1 MTQEIVRDEGTLAK
15 VLQGPEGDFLREAL
29 ARFVHELMEAEA
41 TTSAGAEPYERS
53 EARRAYRNGHRGR
66 RWLTRLGE
74 IALQVPRLRDGS
86 YFPSFLEARKRGE
99 RALVSVVQEAYVLG
113 LSTRKVDELVEVMG
127 GTGVSKS
134 TVSRLCKELDHE
146 AAAFRERPLEGE
158 VPYLWLDAVYEKV
171 REGGRVIS
179 MAVVLAI
186 GVGEDGT
193 RSVIGIDVGH
203 TEDEAF
209 WTGFLR
215 TLVQRGLDG
224 VQLVVSDAHAGLRN
238 AIDKVLLRA
247 TWQRCRVH
255 TMRNVL
261 THVPKQQQAMVMAAV
276 KTIFAQPSQQ
286 EAHAQLAQIVA
297 TLQKKCPKAADVL
310 EGAADDVLAY
320 MAFPPEHWRQIHSTN
335 PLERQNKEIRRRTRV
350 VGIFPN
356 RASLLRLVSMLM
368 AEQHDEWQAAERAYM
383 SQTSMAKV
391 VESLT
396 PPPSLMKEVA
406 TG

>member
-1 MTQEIVRDEGTLAK
+1 
-15 VLQGPEGDFLREAL
+15 
-29 ARFVHELMEAEA
+29 
-41 TTSAGAEPYERS
+41 
-53 EARRAYRNGHRGR
+53 
-66 RWLTRLGE
+66 
-74 IALQVPRLRDGS
+74 
-86 YFPSFLEARKRGE
+86 
-99 RALVSVVQEAYVLG
+99 
-113 LSTRKVDELVEVMG
+113 
-127 GTGVSKS
+127 
-134 TVSRLCKELDHE
+134 
-146 AAAFRERPLEGE
+146 
-158 VPYLWLDAVYEKV
+158 V

-215 TLVQRGLDG
+215 TLVQRGLGG

-238 AIDKVLLRA
+238 AIEKVLVGA
-247 TWQRCRVH
+247 SWQRCRVH

-297 TLQKKCPKAADVL
+297 TLQKKCPKAAEVL